1 MGSSI
6 VSFILVRFYTEL
18 LSTEQYGT
26 IDFLTTLSS
35 MLIPF
40 ITLAIVEAVLRFGI
54 DNEDKISVLS
64 NGLLVGII
72 GNLVAFFIIPLI
84 VGRTASL
91 SYIQEELAKMEN

>member
-1 MGSSI
+1 MNKYSKLIKNSGIFAIANMGSSI

-40 ITLAIVEAVLRFGI
+40 ITLAIVEAVC
-54 DNEDKISVLS
+54 VL
-64 NGLLVGII
+64 
-72 GNLVAFFIIPLI
+72 
-84 VGRTASL
+84 
-91 SYIQEELAKMEN
+91 E